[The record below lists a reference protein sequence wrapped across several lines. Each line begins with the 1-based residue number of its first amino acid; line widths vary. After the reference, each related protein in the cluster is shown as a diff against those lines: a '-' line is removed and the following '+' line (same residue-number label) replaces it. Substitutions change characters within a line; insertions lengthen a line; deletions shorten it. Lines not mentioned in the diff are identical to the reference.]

1 MKVFV
6 TTYWQASK
14 EIVVDNSVTYLFFLF
29 KMRKKTDIRRGVLKI
44 TMTTAHSKQD

>member
-14 EIVVDNSVTYLFFLF
+14 EIVVDNSVTVVSIFVFLF
-29 KMRKKTDIRRGVLKI
+29 
-44 TMTTAHSKQD
+44 